1 MWNGTQLPVELEV
14 CKLISDGHM
23 HILCRSI
30 ECKSEECIVDKP
42 LEHKEESRTVTEK
55 KKSLDSA
62 ELMSH
67 YLSKP
72 PEWSLSLCV
81 T

>member
-1 MWNGTQLPVELEV
+1 MLKLLESPYDPTLEPS
-14 CKLISDGHM
+14 KA
-23 HILCRSI
+23 
-30 ECKSEECIVDKP
+30 EECVTQEP
-42 LEHKEESRTVTEK
+42 LENKDELQAATK
-55 KKSLDSA
+55 KKESLNSA
-62 ELMSH
+62 EMSH

>member
-1 MWNGTQLPVELEV
+1 MLKLLESPYEPT
-14 CKLISDGHM
+14 LEPS
-23 HILCRSI
+23 
-30 ECKSEECIVDKP
+30 EAEECVTQKP
-42 LEHKEESRTVTEK
+42 LENKDELQAASATEK
-55 KKSLDSA
+55 KEELNSA
-62 ELMSH
+62 EIMSR

>member
-1 MWNGTQLPVELEV
+1 MLKLLESPYDPT
-14 CKLISDGHM
+14 LEPS
-23 HILCRSI
+23 
-30 ECKSEECIVDKP
+30 EAEECVTQKP
-42 LEHKEESRTVTEK
+42 LENKDELQATTEK
-55 KKSLDSA
+55 KEALNSA
-62 ELMSH
+62 EIMSH

>member
-1 MWNGTQLPVELEV
+1 MLKLLESPYDPT
-14 CKLISDGHM
+14 LEPSEG
-23 HILCRSI
+23 
-30 ECKSEECIVDKP
+30 EECVVQKP
-42 LEHKEESRTVTEK
+42 LENKEELQAATEK
-55 KKSLDSA
+55 KESLNSA
-62 ELMSH
+62 EMSR

>member
-1 MWNGTQLPVELEV
+1 MLKLLESPYDPT
-14 CKLISDGHM
+14 LEPS
-23 HILCRSI
+23 
-30 ECKSEECIVDKP
+30 EAEECVTQKP
-42 LEHKEESRTVTEK
+42 LENKDELQAATEK
-55 KKSLDSA
+55 KEGLNSA
-62 ELMSH
+62 EIMSR

>member
-1 MWNGTQLPVELEV
+1 MLKLLESPYDPFLELGPE
-14 CKLISDGHM
+14 
-23 HILCRSI
+23 
-30 ECKSEECIVDKP
+30 SEECVVEKP
-42 LEHKEESRTVTEK
+42 LDHKEGSQTTTEK
-55 KKSLDSA
+55 NRSLKSAD
-62 ELMSH
+62 LMRH